1 MRLECERGYGV
12 LERPIQRENLRH
24 VLIGVERE
32 DGLESR
38 EELSR
43 SLGSRGRRIVAEG
56 GFEFPGRD
64 STEARKAGGLLAGAE
79 TGSRE
84 ILFRG

>member
-1 MRLECERGYGV
+1 MRLECERGHGA
-12 LERPIQRENLRH
+12 LERSIQRENLRH
-24 VLIGVERE
+24 VVIGVERE

-43 SLGSRGRRIVAEG
+43 SLGSCGHRIVVEG
-56 GFEFPGRD
+56 GFEFRGRD

-79 TGSRE
+79 TGSRG
-84 ILFRG
+84 ILFLG